1 MTLEALTAKLL
12 SDPKVKKYY
21 DELKPE
27 FDKAKKRILKNR
39 RKELVSSCS
48 SIVEDIA
55 KEFPGSLEELHQIL
69 VEFKESQKNK

>member
-1 MTLEALTAKLL
+1 MTLETLTAKLL
-12 SDPKVKKYY
+12 SDPKVKRYY

-39 RKELVSSCS
+39 RKELVSSCF

-55 KEFPGSLEELHQIL
+55 KEFPDSLEELYQIL